1 MTRRPLL
8 GVPLGLCRSVRH
20 LALALVAASTVSVQ
34 TAQGQTVE
42 EPARIPRFE
51 SPLATT
57 NRTLLASLERISRGS
72 VLWRDAVE
80 AVRKTGR
87 RVLVVTPADVTFDKG
102 NREAFDPGVLA
113 ETFPI
118 VAGGSQVRQVVI
130 VVNLR
135 LVQETH
141 DTRLSVPRDF
151 EADVDRI
158 LVHEIYGHAV
168 PYLLAGSLNGRCADP
183 QRGESASNAC
193 SIQRENAVRA
203 ELGLGRRE
211 DHGLYSLALAM
222 GTR

>member
-1 MTRRPLL
+1 M
-8 GVPLGLCRSVRH
+8 GLCRSVRN
-20 LALALVAASTVSVQ
+20 LAFAAVAGAASTVIPQ
-34 TAQGQTVE
+34 TAQGQTVQ
-42 EPARIPRFE
+42 EPAPIPRFE

-57 NRTLLASLERISRGS
+57 NRTVLASLERISRGS
-72 VLWRDAVE
+72 VLWREAVE

-87 RVLVVTPADVTFDKG
+87 RVFVVTPADVTINKG
-102 NREAFDPGVLA
+102 NQDRGREAFDPGVLA

-118 VAGGSQVRQVVI
+118 VAGDSQIPQVVI

-141 DTRLSVPRDF
+141 DNRLSVPRDF
-151 EADVDRI
+151 EADLDRI

-168 PYLLAGSLNGRCADP
+168 PYLLAGNLTGRCADP
-183 QRGESASNAC
+183 QRGESASGAC
-193 SIQRENAVRA
+193 SIRRENAVRA

-211 DHGLYSLALAM
+211 DHGLSSLALAM

>member
-1 MTRRPLL
+1 M
-8 GVPLGLCRSVRH
+8 GLCRSVRN
-20 LALALVAASTVSVQ
+20 LALAAVATSTVIPQ
-34 TAQGQTVE
+34 TAQGQTVQD
-42 EPARIPRFE
+42 PSRIPRFE

-72 VLWRDAVE
+72 VLWREAVE

-87 RVLVVTPADVTFDKG
+87 RVLVVTPADVTINKSHQG
-102 NREAFDPGVLA
+102 RGREAFDPGVLA

-118 VAGGSQVRQVVI
+118 VTEDSQVPQVVI
-130 VVNLR
+130 VVNVR

-151 EADVDRI
+151 EADLDRI

-168 PYLLAGSLNGRCADP
+168 PYLLAGNLTGRCADP
-183 QRGESASNAC
+183 QRGESASDAC
-193 SIQRENAVRA
+193 SIRRENAVRA

-222 GTR
+222 GNR